1 MNNLLQTLNEEEKRL
16 IKTVSL
22 NKEQILFLENEICES
37 VGLIIEGEIEIV
49 SYSFT
54 GKEIV
59 FNTLSTNMIFGNNLI
74 FSSDPRY
81 KGSVIS
87 KTNSNVALI
96 GKKLLI
102 NLLKNNEAFLLEYLK
117 VQSDTGKQL
126 NFQIKLL
133 SLESA
138 EERFLYYLHSKGG
151 AINYKSITSL
161 ARTIYLQRE
170 TLSRLITKLI
180 NKKIIIKR
188 KNSISLAK

>member
-16 IKTVSL
+16 IKIVSL
-22 NKEQILFLENEICES
+22 NKEQTLFLENEICES
-37 VGLIIEGEIEIV
+37 VGLVIEGEMEII
-49 SYSFT
+49 SYSFS
-54 GKEIV
+54 GKEII

-87 KTNSNVALI
+87 KTISKVVLI
-96 GKKLLI
+96 DKKLLI

-170 TLSRLITKLI
+170 TLSRLLTKLI

>member
-1 MNNLLQTLNEEEKRL
+1 MNNLLQTLNEEERRL
-16 IKTVSL
+16 IKIVSL
-22 NKEQILFLENEICES
+22 NKEQTLFLENEICES

>member
-1 MNNLLQTLNEEEKRL
+1 MNNILDTLHNNEIHL
-16 IKTVSL
+16 IRYVDLKK
-22 NKEQILFLENEICES
+22 NQILFNEEDECVS
-37 VGLIIEGEIEIV
+37 VGVVIEGEINIV
-49 SYSFT
+49 SYSYG
-54 GKEIV
+54 GKETI
-59 FNTLSTNMIFGNNLI
+59 FNHLVPGMVFGNNLI

-87 KTNSNVALI
+87 KTNSKVALI
-96 GKKLLI
+96 DKRLLI